1 VFTNSAFEEASR
13 TLAQTLAEMPTR
25 GLAYTKHALNHAFTN
40 SWEEQLLL
48 EDEYQQKASMT
59 EDYQEGINAFLNKT
73 IPHFKGH

>member
-1 VFTNSAFEEASR
+1 
-13 TLAQTLAEMPTR
+13 
-25 GLAYTKHALNHAFTN
+25 
-40 SWEEQLLL
+40 LL